1 MNENLIIIVI
11 TLSLLITLLIFYIIK
26 FRLKNKEKI
35 DYRVNNIVTVID
47 LDDKEKKKLVRIGY
61 KSKKR
66 DNYAYF
72 PFYDKFMYYERV
84 GNNYFLKK

>member
-1 MNENLIIIVI
+1 MNEVLITMVI
-11 TLSLLITLLIFYIIK
+11 ALPLLITLLIFYIIK
-26 FRLKNKEKI
+26 FRLKNKEEI
-35 DYRVNNIVTVID
+35 DYGVNNMVTVID
-47 LDDKEKKKLVRIGY
+47 LDDKERKKLVRIGY

-66 DNYAYF
+66 GNYAYF

>member
-1 MNENLIIIVI
+1 MNEILITIVI
-11 TLSLLITLLIFYIIK
+11 ALLILITLLIFYIIK
-26 FRLKNKEKI
+26 FRLKNKEEI
-35 DYRVNNIVTVID
+35 DYGVSNIVTAID
-47 LDDKEKKKLVRIGY
+47 IDDQERKLVRIGY

-72 PFYDKFMYYERV
+72 PFYDKFMCYERV